1 MLTASAV
8 LTRAGVWL
16 FAQATTAVGDTLIM
30 KQAPI
35 DPGWFE
41 RTTQI
46 LDLLLT
52 ISFVALAAAVIPAA
66 WNFRK
71 SYKKIS
77 DLLDR
82 VYADVNPIAHHASRI
97 AENVDYVSTA
107 IRADVQRTS
116 ALVSDAER
124 RLQRAVARAEA
135 RARELEALLDVA
147 QEEAQESFVTAAATV
162 RGVRASV
169 VSLGDALGEALLPSR
184 EPRRPRVAD
193 EPIVAAGDTLY
204 DPVLVSVR
212 GSEGLL
218 DEPAHVVED
227 PLDDEPDEPFD
238 VPYAG
243 LDDLPYDEDDLDEDL
258 IDAEDPVQLDAPERP
273 RVRPRRG
280 PRRGG

>member
-52 ISFVALAAAVIPAA
+52 VSFVALAIAVIPAA

-124 RLQRAVARAEA
+124 RLQHAVARAEA

-147 QEEAQESFVTAAATV
+147 QDEAQESFVTAAATV

-169 VSLGDALGEALLPSR
+169 ASLGDALGEALLPTR

-193 EPIVAAGDTLY
+193 ESDIATGGSLY
-204 DPVLVSVR
+204 DPALVTVR
-212 GSEGLL
+212 GSEDMMDG
-218 DEPAHVVED
+218 PAHVLED
-227 PLDDEPDEPFD
+227 PLDDEPDEPFE

>member
-52 ISFVALAAAVIPAA
+52 VSFVALAVAVIPAA

-124 RLQRAVARAEA
+124 RLQHAVARAEA

-147 QEEAQESFVTAAATV
+147 QDEAQESFVTAAATV

-193 EPIVAAGDTLY
+193 EPIVAAGDALY
-204 DPVLVSVR
+204 DPVLVTAR
-212 GSEGLL
+212 GSEGRL
-218 DEPAHVVED
+218 DDPAYVVED

>member
-16 FAQATTAVGDTLIM
+16 FAQATTAIGDTLIM

-52 ISFVALAAAVIPAA
+52 VSFVALAIAVIPAA

-116 ALVSDAER
+116 ALVNDAER
-124 RLQRAVARAEA
+124 RLQRAVSRAEQ

-169 VSLGDALGEALLPSR
+169 ASLGDALGEALLPSR
-184 EPRRPRVAD
+184 PPRRPTLADLPVVA
-193 EPIVAAGDTLY
+193 VGDPLE
-204 DPVLVSVR
+204 DPALVSVR
-212 GSEGLL
+212 PPDPRD
-218 DEPAHVVED
+218 DEPALVVED

-238 VPYAG
+238 LPFAGPDDDPY
-243 LDDLPYDEDDLDEDL
+243 DDLDEDL

-280 PRRGG
+280 HGRGG

>member
-8 LTRAGVWL
+8 LAHVGAIL
-16 FAQATTAVGDTLIM
+16 QATVPTVGDTLIT

-41 RTTQI
+41 RTQQI
-46 LDLLLT
+46 LSALLT
-52 ISFVALAAAVIPAA
+52 FSFIALAAAVIPAA

-71 SYKKIS
+71 SYKKIN
-77 DLLDR
+77 DLMDR

-124 RLQRAVARAEA
+124 RLQKAVARAEA

-147 QEEAQESFVTAAATV
+147 QDEAPESFVTAAATV

-169 VSLGDALGEALLPSR
+169 ASLGDALGEALLPSR
-184 EPRRPRVAD
+184 PPRRPPLADMPLVAM
-193 EPIVAAGDTLY
+193 GDMLD
-204 DPVLVSVR
+204 DPALVSVR
-212 GSEGLL
+212 TSDPLD
-218 DEPAHVVED
+218 DEPALVIED

-238 VPYAG
+238 LPFAG
-243 LDDLPYDEDDLDEDL
+243 PDDLPYDDLDEDL
-258 IDAEDPVQLDAPERP
+258 IDAEDPVQLDATQRP

-280 PRRGG
+280 PGR